1 MGCVTNTDVPTTF
14 TATVTV
20 TADADQTS
28 VYSGECTIVG
38 IRVAP
43 NEQLN
48 ILGDSG
54 VGSTRSTL
62 ETETIDQNPN
72 GSGTC
77 TYTSHFAAIPAN
89 QRSYDLYL
97 HEGFA
102 QQSITSGELKNGAT
116 YVLHSSTPDSA
127 TGN

>member
-1 MGCVTNTDVPTTF
+1 MTNTDVPTTF

-20 TADADQTS
+20 TGDADQTS
-28 VYSGECTIVG
+28 MESGECTIAG

-43 NEQLN
+43 NDQLN
-48 ILGDSG
+48 IFGDSG
-54 VGSTRSTL
+54 AGSTRSTL

-102 QQSITSGELKNGAT
+102 RQSFTSDDLRSGAT
-116 YVLHSSTPDSA
+116 YVLHSSTPDSD